1 MGYNP
6 KGCKE
11 LDTTK
16 HSTSATLFASTVCT
30 VVLVFALLGGTI
42 YCHCQVSRVGLS
54 EKEFSAE
61 MQLDRFPS
69 LLAFLIHA
77 HLSLFQKSLCI
88 LANGFLDE
96 GHYLYNWKLTGKCFL
111 TFNQNF
117 LTVNQNFYQFT
128 FGFGCYNKVRW
139 VRI

>member
-1 MGYNP
+1 MVKNARRCKRHRFDPWVGEMPWRRKWQPTPVFLPEKSHRQRSLVGYNP

-69 LLAFLIHA
+69 LLAPYFLIHA
-77 HLSLFQKSLCI
+77 PL
-88 LANGFLDE
+88 
-96 GHYLYNWKLTGKCFL
+96 
-111 TFNQNF
+111 
-117 LTVNQNFYQFT
+117 
-128 FGFGCYNKVRW
+128 
-139 VRI
+139 